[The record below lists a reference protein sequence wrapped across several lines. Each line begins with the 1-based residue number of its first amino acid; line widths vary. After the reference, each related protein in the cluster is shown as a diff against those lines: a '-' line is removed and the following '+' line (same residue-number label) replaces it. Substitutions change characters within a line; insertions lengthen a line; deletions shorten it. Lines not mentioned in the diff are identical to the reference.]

1 MVDEEMV
8 DENVKRYRL
17 ERSRRVMEVNPHAA
31 QMDVALEEN
40 ADVNVMRGPNSI
52 ITTLL
57 MLPFSLN
64 ELDSNFNPSFSN
76 VSRNNHSSRCVEVVS
91 STLSFSSCT
100 LKQDSVSI
108 DRIFDASSALFGDD

>member
-57 MLPFSLN
+57 SPFSSN

-91 STLSFSSCT
+91 STSSFSSCT